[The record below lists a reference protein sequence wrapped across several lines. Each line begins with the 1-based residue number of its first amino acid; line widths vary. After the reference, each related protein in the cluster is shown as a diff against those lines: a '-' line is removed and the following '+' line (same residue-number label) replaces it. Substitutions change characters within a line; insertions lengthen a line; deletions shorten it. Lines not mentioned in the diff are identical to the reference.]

1 MTLHRQLSCTTPGCS
16 TCRNLRRAH
25 LAMITNP
32 RARLTGP
39 TKQQSDPV
47 LWQDAQTS
55 YHDLRA
61 ALCFAGGATPD
72 QVDPC
77 TGHYN
82 PGGTPS

>member
-1 MTLHRQLSCTTPGCS
+1 VSLHNRRSCAVQGCP
-16 TCRNLRRAH
+16 TCRAMNRAH
-25 LAMITNP
+25 WALVFNP

-47 LWQDAQTS
+47 LWTDAQTS

-61 ALCFAGGATPD
+61 ALCFAGGARID

-77 TGHYN
+77 TGHYQGD
-82 PGGTPS
+82 PRA